1 MRSKYLH
8 GITRYGAEINSR
20 EMINMQ
26 SAHLLYVCSSKAKRF
41 RLREDV
47 TIHIGP
53 SQEVVSR

>member
-1 MRSKYLH
+1 
-8 GITRYGAEINSR
+8 
-20 EMINMQ
+20 MINMQ
-26 SAHLLYVCSSKAKRF
+26 SAHLLYVCPSKAKRF